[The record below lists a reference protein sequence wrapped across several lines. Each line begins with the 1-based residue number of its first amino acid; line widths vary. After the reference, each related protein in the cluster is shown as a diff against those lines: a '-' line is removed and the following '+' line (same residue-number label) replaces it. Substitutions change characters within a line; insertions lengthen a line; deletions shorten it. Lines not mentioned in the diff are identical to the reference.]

1 MSGDDQ
7 RFGDVGRNV
16 IGSSVKG
23 DKNIL
28 GENVQV
34 VNNNIILSGKDV
46 EKLIQEII
54 LMNKDVSMQYGNT
67 DDHKSSEQMERL
79 KGEFEKLTG
88 FVEEL
93 RSKGGESV
101 DIYAG
106 KLKISRTEMLLKRA
120 ILLKIEADQMLMDLL
135 HSSTHETES
144 GCSGEGG
151 KHSNKSISGLDETE
165 YEDKLKESLAL
176 LREVNKEEPTNVE
189 VLLHMA
195 QVVGTLEPDHPQKAR
210 RLIARAMG
218 FLKNPKNDDEWF
230 WKAEATFL
238 MGTVGEETH
247 PELLR
252 DARKIF
258 ERLSRSEWV
267 RQCDSL
273 LEAFDSHEEGAVP
286 EFQQINSTES
296 SDLSIEFHPVG
307 RWHIDVND
315 GSTIDVQF
323 FQNGV
328 VQGTQQNTINWQS
341 FSFSGQWA
349 YVPYSRLLQVQAVTN
364 MGFPVM
370 QVIGIQQK
378 VGDTF
383 LGFDMNGYQYRMK
396 NV

>member
-7 RFGDVGRNV
+7 RFGDVGRNI

-28 GENVQV
+28 GENVHV
-34 VNNNIILSGKDV
+34 VNNNFILSGKDA
-46 EKLIQEII
+46 EKRMKEII
-54 LMNKDVSMQYGNT
+54 SMNKDVSMQYGNS
-67 DDHKSSEQMERL
+67 DSHKSSEQMERV
-79 KGEFEKLTG
+79 KGDLEKLTG
-88 FVEEL
+88 IVEEL
-93 RSKGGESV
+93 RSKGEDSV
-101 DIYAG
+101 DLYAG
-106 KLKISRTEMLLKRA
+106 KLKISRAEMLLKRA
-120 ILLKIEADQMLMDLL
+120 ILLKVEADQMLMDLFYN
-135 HSSTHETES
+135 SAREMDSDS
-144 GCSGEGG
+144 QGAGEGDM
-151 KHSNKSISGLDETE
+151 KNTISGINEGE

-176 LREVNKEEPTNVE
+176 LREANKEEPTNVE

-210 RLIARAMG
+210 RLISKAMG

-238 MGTVGEETH
+238 MGTVGDETH
-247 PELLR
+247 PDLLR

-258 ERLSRSEWV
+258 ERLGRSEWV

-273 LEAFDSHEEGAVP
+273 LEAFDTEEEGKIP
-286 EFQQINSTES
+286 EIQQENSSGSTDS
-296 SDLSIEFHPVG
+296 SIEFHPVG

-315 GSTIDVQF
+315 GSTIDVHF

-328 VQGTQQNTINWQS
+328 VQGTQHNAMNWQN

-349 YVPYSRLLQVQAVTN
+349 YVPYSRLLQVQGSTN

-378 VGDTF
+378 EGDRF
-383 LGFDMNGYQYRMK
+383 LGFDINGYQYRMK
-396 NV
+396 KL

>member
-1 MSGDDQ
+1 MSGDKQ
-7 RFGDVGRNV
+7 RFGDVGKSV

-28 GENVQV
+28 GENVHV
-34 VNNNIILSGKDV
+34 VNNNIILSGKDA
-46 EKLIQEII
+46 EKRIQEII
-54 LMNKDVSMQYGNT
+54 SMTKEVSMQYGNSA
-67 DDHKSSEQMERL
+67 DSKPSEQMERV
-79 KGEFEKLTG
+79 KGDLEKLTG
-88 FVEEL
+88 IVEEL
-93 RSKGGESV
+93 RNRGEDSG
-101 DIYAG
+101 DLYAG

-120 ILLKIEADQMLMDLL
+120 ILLKTEADQMLMDLMKD
-135 HSSTHETES
+135 SARNIDYQASGDGETDLNQMMS
-144 GCSGEGG
+144 GF
-151 KHSNKSISGLDETE
+151 DETE
-165 YEDKLKESLAL
+165 YKDKLNESLSL
-176 LREVNKEEPTNVE
+176 LREADKEEPTNVE

-195 QVVGTLEPDHPQKAR
+195 QVVGTLEPDHPEKAR
-210 RLIARAMG
+210 RLIAKAMG
-218 FLKNPKNDDEWF
+218 FLNNPKNDDEWF

-252 DARKIF
+252 DARQIF
-258 ERLSRSEWV
+258 ERLNRSEWV

-273 LEAFDSHEEGAVP
+273 LEAFDSEEDAVP
-286 EFQQINSTES
+286 GFEPSHGSGASYS
-296 SDLSIEFHPVG
+296 SIDFHPVG

-328 VQGTQQNTINWQS
+328 VQGAQQNAMNWQN

-349 YVPYSRLLQVQAVTN
+349 YVPYSRLLQIQGSTN

-378 VGDTF
+378 EGDTF

-396 NV
+396 KV